1 MLHFKQKLSKFIM
14 MKKDP
19 QLQRITELEEQ
30 LELLQTDLELANS
43 SKLRA
48 LADLENFQRRE
59 SENKKNWVSFGVA
72 EFLKQLLP
80 RFLEL
85 KLGAEHSQDADIKK
99 VVNNFFVE
107 LEKKGLR
114 KITPQNG
121 DPLDPEEHEVL
132 TTEKGTPG
140 TVVNTLESGWQF
152 NELILTPAKVSAAK
166 N

>member
-1 MLHFKQKLSKFIM
+1 
-14 MKKDP
+14 MKKNP
-19 QLQRITELEEQ
+19 QLQKITELEEQ

-59 SENKKNWVSFGVA
+59 AENKKNWVSFGVA
-72 EFLKQLLP
+72 EFLKQVLP
-80 RFLEL
+80 KFLEL
-85 KLGAEHSQDADIKK
+85 KLGAEHSKDEDLKK
-99 VVNNFFVE
+99 VIDNFFTE

-114 KITPQNG
+114 KITPQNS

-132 TTEKGTPG
+132 TTAEGKPG
-140 TVVNTLESGWQF
+140 TVVKTLEPGWKF
-152 NELILTPAKVSAAK
+152 NELILAPAKVSAAQ